1 MFDKPEIKKR
11 KNEYMKEYNSRPE
24 VRKRKTEYM
33 KEYRSR
39 PENKERLRQQAL
51 GYSRKRDVTIAGKL
65 RRVKERS
72 KKINV
77 EFNLTKE
84 YLESIYPTDGM
95 CPLLNIA
102 LNWHSPS
109 KHDSTPSLDRIDN
122 NKGYI
127 KGNVQWVSWRANL
140 LKNDA
145 TPEELLM
152 LAQNYKKIYN
162 QKLYG
167 DSLFDPE
174 ATKALK

>member
-1 MFDKPEIKKR
+1 MKTEDIKKYKR
-11 KNEYMKEYNSRPE
+11 EYMRA
-24 VRKRKTEYM
+24 
-33 KEYRSR
+33 YRSK
-39 PENKERLRQQAL
+39 PENKERLRQQQI
-51 GYSRKRDVTIAGKL
+51 GYSSKRDTTIAGKL
-65 RRVKERS
+65 HRVKTRS

-109 KHDSTPSLDRIDN
+109 RHDSTPSIDRIDN

-145 TPEELLM
+145 TLEELLM
-152 LAQNYKKIYN
+152 LAQNYKKIYD
-162 QKLYG
+162 KVIL
-167 DSLFDPE
+167 S
-174 ATKALK
+174 

>member
-1 MFDKPEIKKR
+1 MFDKKEYKK
-11 KNEYMKEYNSRPE
+11 EYMR
-24 VRKRKTEYM
+24 
-33 KEYRSR
+33 EYRSTPEYKKYNR
-39 PENKERLRQQAL
+39 EYMRAYRSKPENKERLRQQQI
-51 GYSRKRDVTIAGKL
+51 GYNRKRDLTIAGKL

-140 LKNDA
+140 LKNNA

-152 LAQNYKKIYN
+152 LAQNYKKIYD
-162 QKLYG
+162 KVIL
-167 DSLFDPE
+167 S
-174 ATKALK
+174 

>member
-1 MFDKPEIKKR
+1 MGYKKTENR
-11 KNEYMKEYNSRPE
+11 KKYKREYMRS
-24 VRKRKTEYM
+24 
-33 KEYRSR
+33 YRSK

-51 GYSRKRDVTIAGKL
+51 SYSRKRDVTIAGKL

-102 LNWHSPS
+102 LNWHSPPR
-109 KHDSTPSLDRIDN
+109 HDSTPSLDRIDN
-122 NKGYI
+122 SKGYI
-127 KGNVQWVSWRANL
+127 KGNVQWVSWRANRC
-140 LKNDA
+140 KNDA
-145 TPEELLM
+145 TPDELLM

>member
-1 MFDKPEIKKR
+1 VFDKKEYMKEYRLRPEVKKR
-11 KNEYMKEYNSRPE
+11 NNEYMKEYRL
-24 VRKRKTEYM
+24 
-33 KEYRSR
+33 R
-39 PENKERLRQQAL
+39 PENKERLRQQAIS
-51 GYSRKRDVTIAGKL
+51 YSRKRDTTIAGKL
-65 RRVKERS
+65 RRVKTRS

-102 LNWHSPS
+102 LNWHSPP

-122 NKGYI
+122 SKGYI
-127 KGNVQWVSWRANL
+127 KGNVQWVSWRANRC
-140 LKNDA
+140 KNDA
-145 TPEELLM
+145 TPDELLM

-167 DSLFDPE
+167 DSLFNPE